1 MRTARVLEK
10 LERKKFLSKLIFTTI
25 NAKVQW
31 STSTSRLQP
40 EHVELWLKIR
50 HSQFYAIT
58 RYYISDETIGLT
70 WLLPQCGPHLY
81 ACKSTTLNAVKYYET
96 MSEQTSGTRSLRV
109 CVCEWEDEVWSYETK
124 GGPRA
129 RPASTDTKKPHSTK
143 GKHNGMRVSYLY
155 PMKKRT
161 SMFHFNRYSNL
172 FVCL

>member
-1 MRTARVLEK
+1 MRTERVLEK

-25 NAKVQW
+25 NVKVQW

-109 CVCEWEDEVWSYETK
+109 CVCVSERMRFGAMRRK
-124 GGPRA
+124 GGRA
-129 RPASTDTKKPHSTK
+129 RDLLQPIPKSHIQRK
-143 GKHNGMRVSYLY
+143 GSITECVFRIYI
-155 PMKKRT
+155 P
-161 SMFHFNRYSNL
+161 
-172 FVCL
+172 